1 LQRQG
6 QGDQAREHLARFQHL
21 VQSKLGVPMSLTYGD
36 QGALSLALTVTGAAQ
51 PSSIAIPVRFS
62 DVTRNSGLPF
72 SPVESGIGPGTEQ
85 AGAGAC
91 FLDFDADGHPDLF
104 LAAGGAKGGMA
115 LFRNTGR
122 GQFEDVTQKAGLDP
136 KLRAIACAAGDYDN
150 DGHTDLAVTTG

>member
-1 LQRQG
+1 LDQYERAVAAFQHALELNPFHASAEFGLARALQRQG

-122 GQFEDVTQKAGLDP
+122 G
-136 KLRAIACAAGDYDN
+136 
-150 DGHTDLAVTTG
+150 